1 MSPALQAKLLRVL
14 QERTLERVGGM
25 KTVTVDVRVIAATN
39 RDLQALVTAKKFRD
53 DLYYRL
59 SVFPI
64 VLPPLRERP
73 TDILPLADHLMREV
87 GRRLGKPI
95 KGFTS
100 EATALLQRYGWPG
113 NIRELQNVVERAAIL
128 CREDRI
134 GPTHLNLA
142 PPAAP
147 VTSGSKTLKDLERE
161 AILAALDAHGGNR
174 RRAAEQLGIGLRTLY
189 ARLKEYGIFTEA
201 ESKD

>member
-1 MSPALQAKLLRVL
+1 M
-14 QERTLERVGGM
+14 
-25 KTVTVDVRVIAATN
+25 
-39 RDLQALVTAKKFRD
+39 
-53 DLYYRL
+53 
-59 SVFPI
+59 
-64 VLPPLRERP
+64 
-73 TDILPLADHLMREV
+73 
-87 GRRLGKPI
+87 
-95 KGFTS
+95 
-100 EATALLQRYGWPG
+100 LLQDYAWPG

-147 VTSGSKTLKDLERE
+147 VSSGSKTLKGLERE

-189 ARLKEYGIFTEA
+189 ARLKEYEIFTKAEA
-201 ESKD
+201 KE

>member
-1 MSPALQAKLLRVL
+1 
-14 QERTLERVGGM
+14 
-25 KTVTVDVRVIAATN
+25 
-39 RDLQALVTAKKFRD
+39 
-53 DLYYRL
+53 
-59 SVFPI
+59 
-64 VLPPLRERP
+64 
-73 TDILPLADHLMREV
+73 MREV

-95 KGFTS
+95 QGFTAES
-100 EATALLQRYGWPG
+100 AALLQTYGWPG

-147 VTSGSKTLKDLERE
+147 VSGGSKTLKDLERE

-201 ESKD
+201 EANE